1 MRTSEQLYHQVRWD
15 PRFDPA
21 RFTLGL
27 LQRGAD
33 PKRVPLPSFVPGG
46 DIPWHRVLFVEADG
60 ELVWDRATG
69 VDLIDTTPAGRVR
82 ERRLLDA
89 PFFGVRTPHAWDPAA
104 GGAWR
109 PARADTVSAGLLTAG
124 PVAAGPVTVRH
135 VTAAPERVRLLTW
148 NTLWDRYDAPLISTA
163 LRRPLLLADLAAA
176 DADVIALQEVEP
188 ALLKLV
194 LAAPWVRDG
203 YVLGTDPYG
212 GDVSGCGLLLLSRLP
227 VREAGLHM
235 LRRHKG
241 VAAITVDTAVGPLV
255 VAATHL
261 TSDHTENGAGR
272 REEELARIAEG
283 TAGLDADLALL
294 GDFNDGRSG
303 ARGPAA
309 ALGLRDAW
317 TEAHGADDD
326 TPTFDPV
333 GNPLAAVGSLTGR
346 PGRLD
351 RILLRSAAARVRA
364 AGLRGDSP
372 APEGLFISDHYGV
385 EATLEYAA
393 VGEGPAR
400 LDAAATART
409 AVAWLPPA
417 DAAVAELRQRHDP
430 AYGRWPAH
438 VNLLF
443 GFVPESSFDEA
454 LPLLAG
460 VAAATEPFAA
470 RLEGVRSF
478 GGREGATLWLDPA
491 AAGEGPWQEL
501 RRALV
506 ERFPGCAGRSRGAGY
521 TPHLTLGHSPDP
533 RRAEREF
540 GARLAG
546 GRSAEVGRLSVLS
559 RRGDGPM
566 VVRATVEL
574 GTGEV
579 CLLPE
584 PSPLAAYRTD
594 PWDGAS
600 AVRGGA
606 STGRGGA
613 LPRRT
618 AAGPAGDGSPPERDT
633 APPERRTASPERDT
647 ALPERDTALPGQG
660 AAVSGQGAAL
670 PGRDTVF
677 PQRGAALPRQDTAFP
692 QRGAA
697 LPRQD
702 TALPQ
707 RGAALPRQDTALPE
721 RGAALSRQDTALPG
735 RAAPPLPKRPPQ
747 DERQLSVA
755 AVVER
760 VTAALG
766 DGAVVRVA
774 GSRRMACAPAW
785 ADLDLVAL
793 VPGDP
798 GAGGLRERVAAAL
811 PEAERLREV
820 TGARVPGLRL
830 RLGQRDVDLVVV
842 ATGGTDPASAVAR
855 RAELGGAAAV
865 ALSALSDA
873 DAVRESVGAE
883 RAAFSGLA
891 LAVKSWARARGLDS
905 APFGGLPGLAWAVL
919 AARTVRTAP
928 DLEPTALLREF
939 FGTWAAWD
947 WNEPVELLPTGR
959 RGEGPAPVT
968 VLTPS
973 EPVRSCTA
981 QVGAGLRDLLVRELY
996 RAWEVLDAEP
1006 GGFERLLSA
1015 PPLHRRHAA
1024 WAVVTVRGDGPREF
1038 EDNLGR
1044 ARGRLRSLLGALEE
1058 AGAADAHAWPRPF
1071 ELSGTLARYAV
1082 GLGAAPPDAG
1092 RLEALTAAWCATLPG
1107 VEVDRAACG
1116 EVPDLI

>member
-27 LQRGAD
+27 LQRGAG

-89 PFFGVRTPHAWDPAA
+89 PFFGVRTPHAWDPAD

-109 PARADTVSAGLLTAG
+109 PARAGT
-124 PVAAGPVTVRH
+124 VAAGPLTARP

-212 GDVSGCGLLLLSRLP
+212 GDVTGCGLLLLSRLP

-393 VGEGPAR
+393 VGEVPAR

-430 AYGRWPAH
+430 AHGRWPAH

-443 GFVPESSFDEA
+443 GFVPESCFDEA

-470 RLEGVRSF
+470 RLEGVHSF

-506 ERFPGCAGRSRGAGY
+506 ERFPGCAGRSRGTGY

-594 PWDGAS
+594 PWDGPS

-606 STGRGGA
+606 STGRAEA

-618 AAGPAGDGSPPERDT
+618 ASVPAGDGSPPDRD
-633 APPERRTASPERDT
+633 AASPQRRTASPQRDT
-647 ALPERDTALPGQG
+647 ALPEGDTALPGQG
-660 AAVSGQGAAL
+660 AALPEGDTAS
-670 PGRDTVF
+670 PGRDTAL
-677 PQRGAALPRQDTAFP
+677 PQQQGAASS
-692 QRGAA
+692 
-697 LPRQD
+697 RQD
-702 TALPQ
+702 TALP
-707 RGAALPRQDTALPE
+707 
-721 RGAALSRQDTALPG
+721 RQDTALPG

-798 GAGGLRERVAAAL
+798 GTGGLRERVAAAL

-947 WNEPVELLPTGR
+947 WNEPVELLPTGP
-959 RGEGPAPVT
+959 RGEGAAPVT

-996 RAWEVLDAEP
+996 RAWEVLDADP

-1092 RLEALTAAWCATLPG
+1092 RLEALSAAWCATLPG

>member
-27 LQRGAD
+27 LQRGAA

-46 DIPWHRVLFVEADG
+46 DVPWHRVLFVEADG

-69 VDLIDTTPAGRVR
+69 VDVIDTTPAGRVR

-89 PFFGVRTPHAWDPAA
+89 PFFGVRTPHAWDPTD

-109 PARADTVSAGLLTAG
+109 PVQAGPATAG
-124 PVAAGPVTVRH
+124 PAAVG
-135 VTAAPERVRLLTW
+135 PERVRLLTW

-241 VAAITVDTAVGPLV
+241 VAAVTVDTAAGPLV

-261 TSDHTENGAGR
+261 TSDHTESGAAR

-303 ARGPAA
+303 TRGPAA
-309 ALGLRDAW
+309 TLGLRDAW
-317 TEAHGADDD
+317 TEAHGPDDD

-351 RILLRSAAARVRA
+351 RILLRSSAARVRT

-393 VGEGPAR
+393 TGTGPAR
-400 LDAAATART
+400 LDVAATPRT

-417 DAAVAELRQRHDP
+417 DAVVAELRQRHDP
-430 AYGRWPAH
+430 AYRRWPAH

-454 LPLLAG
+454 LPLLAQ

-470 RLEGVRSF
+470 RLEGVHSF
-478 GGREGATLWLDPA
+478 GHREGATLWLDPA
-491 AAGEGPWQEL
+491 TAGEGPWQEL

-506 ERFPGCAGRSRGAGY
+506 ERFPGCAGRGRGAGY
-521 TPHLTLGHSPDP
+521 TPHLTLGRSPDP

-546 GRSAEVGRLSVLS
+546 GSSATVGRLAVLS

-579 CLLPE
+579 RPLTD
-584 PSPLAAYRTD
+584 PSPPVAYPADHRD
-594 PWDGAS
+594 VA
-600 AVRGGA
+600 
-606 STGRGGA
+606 
-613 LPRRT
+613 RT
-618 AAGPAGDGSPPERDT
+618 AGSLERGM
-633 APPERRTASPERDT
+633 ASPGQGEASPARGMES
-647 ALPERDTALPGQG
+647 PGRNVALPGQNL
-660 AAVSGQGAAL
+660 VLPEQGVAL
-670 PGRDTVF
+670 PEQGV
-677 PQRGAALPRQDTAFP
+677 ALPEQ
-692 QRGAA
+692 GV
-697 LPRQD
+697 
-702 TALPQ
+702 
-707 RGAALPRQDTALPE
+707 ALPE
-721 RGAALSRQDTALPG
+721 RGVALPEQG
-735 RAAPPLPKRPPQ
+735 VALPERAAPPLPKRPPQ
-747 DERQLSVA
+747 DERQYSVA

-798 GAGGLRERVAAAL
+798 GAGGLRERVTAAL
-811 PEAERLREV
+811 PEAERVREV

-842 ATGGTDPASAVAR
+842 ATGGTDPASAVER
-855 RAELGGAAAV
+855 RAELGGAAAM

-873 DAVRESVGAE
+873 DAVRESVGTE

-891 LAVKSWARARGLDS
+891 LEVKSWARARGLDS

-919 AARTVRTAP
+919 AARTVRTAS
-928 DLEPTALLREF
+928 DLDPASLLREF

-996 RAWEVLDAEP
+996 RAWEVLDADP

-1015 PPLHRRHAA
+1015 PPMHRRHAA

-1044 ARGRLRSLLGALEE
+1044 ARGRLRGLLGALEE
-1058 AGAADAHAWPRPF
+1058 AGVSDAHAWPRPF
-1071 ELSGTLARYAV
+1071 ELTGTLARYAV
-1082 GLGAAPPDAG
+1082 GLGAAPPDAA
-1092 RLEALTAAWCATLPG
+1092 RSAALAGAWCAKLPG
-1107 VEVDRAACG
+1107 VEVGLAACG
-1116 EVPDLI
+1116 EVPDLV